1 MNDKD
6 EINNMIDEA
15 SKDSFPASDPPAW
28 TNGQDIRKQKSV
40 TKEAALQPKQT
51 SAELANTQQASNTET
66 YNKNTLD
73 WTPR

>member
-28 TNGQDIRKQKSV
+28 TNGQDIKKQKSIA
-40 TKEAALQPKQT
+40 KEADLQPKQT
-51 SAELANTQQASNTET
+51 PSGLANNQQESNAET
-66 YNKNTLD
+66 YNKNILD